1 MSEALLDV
9 RRLSVAYQGAA
20 GRLLAVQDVSFSL
33 APGEILGIVGESGSG
48 KSTLIRGLLR
58 VLPPPGVIV
67 AGEVWL
73 NGRDVLG
80 LGEEALR
87 RMRWAEVSVVP
98 QSALNALNPVLSI
111 GEQMVDTMRA
121 HRSVTGAA
129 ARDRARAL
137 LEGVGIDPLH
147 LDSYP
152 HQLSGGMRQ
161 RVALGLALAL
171 EPPLLI
177 MDEPTTALD
186 VVIER
191 EILQRVLALQAAR
204 EFAMIFITHDVSL
217 LMAFA
222 TRIGVLYA
230 GRMIEMG
237 PVQAFRD
244 GGKHPYTRGL
254 LAAIPPAIDE
264 DRAPVSIPGAP
275 PSLARPP
282 TGCPFH
288 PRCALVQDRCR
299 TEIPTAQTLAKD
311 HEAACHLL

>member
-1 MSEALLDV
+1 V
-9 RRLSVAYQGAA
+9 RRLSVAYQSANE
-20 GRLLAVQDVSFSL
+20 RLLAVQDVSFSL
-33 APGEILGIVGESGSG
+33 KPGDILGIVGESGSG
-48 KSTLIRGLLR
+48 KSTLIKGLLR
-58 VLPPPGVIV
+58 ILQPPGVITG
-67 AGEVWL
+67 GEVWL
-73 NGRDVLG
+73 NGRDLLG

-87 RMRWAEVSVVP
+87 ALRWEEVAVVP

-111 GEQMVDTMRA
+111 GEQMIDTLRA
-121 HRSVTGAA
+121 HRSMTGNA
-129 ARDRARAL
+129 ARDHARTL
-137 LEGVGIDPLH
+137 LEGVGLDPLH

-191 EILQRVLALQAAR
+191 EILQRVLTLQQR
-204 EFAMIFITHDVSL
+204 RGFAMIFITHDVSL

-222 TRIGVLYA
+222 TQIGVLYG
-230 GRMIEMG
+230 GRMVEMG

-244 GGKHPYTRGL
+244 GGIHPYTQGL

-264 DRAPVSIPGAP
+264 DRTPVSIPGSP
-275 PSLARPP
+275 PSLTKPP

-288 PRCALVQDRCR
+288 PRCHLAEARCSDAVPALHAVA
-299 TEIPTAQTLAKD
+299 PD